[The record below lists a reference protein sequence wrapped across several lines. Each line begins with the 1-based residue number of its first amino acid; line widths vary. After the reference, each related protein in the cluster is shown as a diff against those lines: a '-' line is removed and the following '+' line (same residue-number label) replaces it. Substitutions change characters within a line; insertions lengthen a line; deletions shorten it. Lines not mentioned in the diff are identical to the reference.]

1 MAQLEINGISKSYGK
16 KTVLDSFSAKMS
28 DGVYGLLGPNG
39 AGKTTLINIIAGI
52 LSADCGNISINGVD
66 KAKSGKAYYNSIG
79 FMPQYPKF
87 YPNYTAAEIME
98 YMAALKGVENK
109 ERGNELLNFVNL
121 YDSRDKKVGAFS
133 GGMRQRLAIAAAM
146 SNDPEILILD
156 EPTAGLDPIERIRFR
171 NIISQLGTD
180 RIILIATHIVSD
192 VEYMA
197 QRIIL
202 LNEGKIIKDMSCNE
216 LCKSIEGKVWQ
227 YSPQGGDFDLPRYIK
242 KHKVSEISHMLG
254 MRIISDEP
262 PAENAV
268 SVTPKLDDVFLY
280 YLDSMKTDGGERDV
294 EQ

>member
-156 EPTAGLDPIERIRFR
+156 EPTAGLDPI
-171 NIISQLGTD
+171 
-180 RIILIATHIVSD
+180 
-192 VEYMA
+192 
-197 QRIIL
+197 
-202 LNEGKIIKDMSCNE
+202 
-216 LCKSIEGKVWQ
+216 
-227 YSPQGGDFDLPRYIK
+227 
-242 KHKVSEISHMLG
+242 
-254 MRIISDEP
+254 
-262 PAENAV
+262 
-268 SVTPKLDDVFLY
+268 
-280 YLDSMKTDGGERDV
+280 
-294 EQ
+294 